1 MYATKSTTI
10 YDNKCNERSYKMGR
24 NETPMVTSKIKIDI
38 ESRFSNNNYCNVIMK
53 ESKWK

>member
-1 MYATKSTTI
+1 
-10 YDNKCNERSYKMGR
+10 MGK

-38 ESRFSNNNYCNVIMK
+38 ESKCSNNNYCDVIMK